1 MLVGVEK
8 EEVVRLLFFMRRR
21 EREMEGRRRKR
32 GCEFLAHS
40 LPRKT
45 RRRRKRGGKS
55 HLDVP
60 EDDPFGVALRQEPQ
74 DRPRDV
80 GNPGLGEGAAA
91 GRLQDGAAGA
101 ELLFSFFFLRE
112 REKGNERKE

>member
-1 MLVGVEK
+1 MLVGIEK

-32 GCEFLAHS
+32 GCEFLALS
-40 LPRKT
+40 FPRKT

-80 GNPGLGEGAAA
+80 GDPGLGEGAAA
-91 GRLQDGAAGA
+91 CRLQDGATCA
-101 ELLFSFFFLRE
+101 ELLFSFFLRE